1 MERAAINIEAL
12 KRKHN
17 EDSLP
22 FHMWC
27 VALDCKRRRDAFWR
41 HYKSLKLYAGLITV
55 PMILTTSVTGL
66 TSVAHLGTAIGLL
79 GTPNKPTNEL
89 GVPIAVTVFS
99 VTSAVLTALQKY
111 FGYSERAE
119 HAKHLAKTYGRIAR
133 RIENTMILVES
144 EAITMQPEAFLKFL
158 EDIQKDIDSLMQETD
173 DVPAELVAQRPAIT
187 GTSQNRQNA
196 PPQPRISNPNI
207 QLAPKKNSFDRKPVP
222 LLHTNY
228 AAPFP
233 PNRPRTSPHL
243 PRTTEQAREIVIA
256 SRGQPHSHP
265 NLQSVRGAV
274 IGGTFADIAHPF
286 STLDELGRALSV
298 LSEEI
303 EKETDPDRASR
314 LVAQHN
320 ALSQKYEEVQQLP
333 PHPPQAPL
341 PGRSASRG

>member
-173 DVPAELVAQRPAIT
+173 DVPTELVAPRQPFT
-187 GTSQNRQNA
+187 GTSQQRSNA

-207 QLAPKKNSFDRKPVP
+207 PLAIKKQSYDQKAAPF
-222 LLHTNY
+222 LHTNY
-228 AAPFP
+228 AAPHP

-243 PRTTEQAREIVIA
+243 PRTMEQARDIVIA

-265 NLQSVRGAV
+265 NLQSIRGAV
-274 IGGTFADIAHPF
+274 IGATFSDIAHQY
-286 STLDELGRALSV
+286 SALDELGRALSV

-303 EKETDPDRASR
+303 EKETDPERASK
-314 LVAQHN
+314 LVAHHQE
-320 ALSQKYEEVQQLP
+320 LSQRYEREVQQLP
-333 PHPPQAPL
+333 SPAPL
-341 PGRSASRG
+341 PGRTASHG